1 MAESQTSNSS
11 TAVPSATAGL
21 MQVGPICHLKSLS
34 NDSGTGPQSASGQ
47 PSTGPFGRRQL
58 SWAVSHHVAHGSD
71 TLSCYIHWGKSLCRH
86 AYHLANVTS
95 KREDFQTSAFV
106 HAFFQGHI
114 LSQVSSQQSGW
125 HTPSYCCYIHTPP
138 SVHDGRGHTDAV
150 CES

>member
-1 MAESQTSNSS
+1 MTVEQGPSQPVGSPALGPLAEGSSAGPYRIMLPMAPT
-11 TAVPSATAGL
+11 PSAAT
-21 MQVGPICHLKSLS
+21 
-34 NDSGTGPQSASGQ
+34 
-47 PSTGPFGRRQL
+47 STG
-58 SWAVSHHVAHGSD
+58 VSLFADMPVILRMSQV
-71 TLSCYIHWGKSLCRH
+71 
-86 AYHLANVTS
+86 NVN
-95 KREDFQTSAFV
+95 AFV